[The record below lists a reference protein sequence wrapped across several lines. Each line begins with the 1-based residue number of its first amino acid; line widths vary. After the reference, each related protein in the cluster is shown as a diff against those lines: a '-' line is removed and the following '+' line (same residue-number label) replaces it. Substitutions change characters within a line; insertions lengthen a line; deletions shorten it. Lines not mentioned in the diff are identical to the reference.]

1 MQMETEL
8 IWKYLSLKASK
19 VEQEKIQKWLADD
32 PDGSHAELYYEIHKI
47 YDGVT
52 LFSENPQQYKSPQS
66 FFSFWRLAVAAA
78 IAALVV
84 VGSVEYSNY
93 KIENR
98 ISARTETISVPA
110 GKTLQL
116 TLEDGSEL
124 WLNSGTQIERPV
136 VFAKKN
142 RIITLNN
149 GEVLVDVAKDSRRPF
164 VIKTPKADVRV
175 LGTRFDVSLDNEEF
189 QTTLLRGS
197 VSILPNNGNE
207 VLLKPYEKASL
218 SSDGVLTVSRISNA
232 SAVESWTSGI
242 IELVGVPFDEL
253 MRKFEK
259 AFDVNIVIKLKELPK
274 INLSKGR
281 IRVIDGVDHALKV
294 LSLGAEFHYE
304 IDYSNNTITIY

>member
-1 MQMETEL
+1 MESEL

-19 VEQEKIQKWLADD
+19 GEQEKVQKWLADD
-32 PDGSHAELYYEIHKI
+32 PDGSHAELYFEIHKI

-52 LFSENPQQYKSPQS
+52 LFSEEPKQHKTSRSY
-66 FFSFWRLAVAAA
+66 FSFWRLAVAAA
-78 IAALVV
+78 IAALLV
-84 VGSVEYSNY
+84 VGSVEYSSY

-98 ISARTETISVPA
+98 ISARTETFSVPA

-116 TLEDGSEL
+116 MLEDGTEL
-124 WLNSGTQIERPV
+124 WLNSGTQIEKPV

-175 LGTRFDVSLDNEEF
+175 LGTRFDVCLDNEEF
-189 QTTLLRGS
+189 QATLLRGS
-197 VSILPNNGNE
+197 ISILPNNGKE
-207 VLLKPYEKASL
+207 MLLKPYERATL
-218 SSDGVLTVSRISNA
+218 GSDGILTMSRISSA

-259 AFDVNIVIKLKELPK
+259 AFDISIVLKLKEMPRV
-274 INLSKGR
+274 NLSKGR
-281 IRVIDGVDHALKV
+281 VRVIDGVDHALKV
-294 LSLGAEFHYE
+294 LSMGADFQYD